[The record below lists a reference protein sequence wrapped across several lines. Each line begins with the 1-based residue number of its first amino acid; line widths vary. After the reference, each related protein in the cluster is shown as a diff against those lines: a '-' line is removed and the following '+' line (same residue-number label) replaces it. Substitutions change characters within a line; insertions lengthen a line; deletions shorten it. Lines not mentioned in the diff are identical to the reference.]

1 MKRLFAFIL
10 ALLMLAILVSC
21 GETPVA
27 PTEAVT
33 EPTTAVTTPT
43 EATTAATE
51 PVATEPPHVHAYTVL
66 SHDETGH
73 WYECPDDGEK
83 TEVEAHIWNE
93 GTVTKEPTYSE
104 GGEKTYVCSVCG
116 EVKIEQT
123 PKITAV
129 SVKEVDC
136 EPKTKDG
143 LHFQYTVTYEIKLSN
158 GESKKFRLLFKVC
171 TLKTEA
177 GYVYPT
183 KVYTNMNFQE
193 SVLPRVMNG
202 SDLVASFE
210 LLDSDGNVFFDCFE
224 SWAKVT
230 GVDVFDSYIDFN
242 SNKIIKYEGKAN
254 AVMYPNAE
262 KPIALRADD
271 FPDDGCTIVFYLRDP
286 ETFEYIEGATIT
298 SYVTYD
304 KVVL

>member
-1 MKRLFAFIL
+1 MKRFFAFFL

-66 SHDETGH
+66 NHDETGH

-83 TEVEAHIWNE
+83 TEIEAHIWDE

-136 EPKTKDG
+136 EAVKSPNGKLTEY
-143 LHFQYTVTYEIKLSN
+143 HVTYEIKLSN
-158 GESKKFRLLFKVC
+158 YKTMKFILNYGYYAKKAEVGYINEPPVYLNFNRQ
-171 TLKTEA
+171 EA
-177 GYVYPT
+177 I
-183 KVYTNMNFQE
+183 
-193 SVLPRVMNG
+193 LPRILKG
-202 SDLVASFE
+202 SDFVASFE
-210 LLDSDGNVFFDCFE
+210 LLDSEGKMLYDGFSSWGEVTGTAFDYYYDFE
-224 SWAKVT
+224 SNKNIKFE
-230 GVDVFDSYIDFN
+230 GV
-242 SNKIIKYEGKAN
+242 AN
-254 AVMYPNAE
+254 AVMHPETIRGIFLYAE
-262 KPIALRADD
+262 DIPGEEGDVIL
-271 FPDDGCTIVFYLRDP
+271 YLRDP
-286 ETFEYIEGATIT
+286 ETFELVEGAQI
-298 SYVTYD
+298 SLHVKYN
-304 KVVL
+304 KMLF